1 MTENQV
7 IMFESL
13 KVSRKKM
20 KWTKWTIWTLQNLT
34 WRISAKSGIGIVGGR
49 GESIDGAVTTNDEP
63 SMNEGTTNGT
73 RVN

>member
-1 MTENQV
+1 MTEKSGDYV
-7 IMFESL
+7 
-13 KVSRKKM
+13 RKYQSITQKM